1 MAYSEVTVTGF
12 NANPPEDDGTA
23 ASTNEISWQKHL
35 DKIGSP
41 LKTAIEATQTNITS
55 LVDNQLLGVL
65 NAPATTRMFFQQTT
79 PPTGWT
85 KETSGVN
92 DKALRLVSGSVVN
105 GGSTAF
111 SSVFAARTILQANL
125 PSVNLT
131 VTDTRVYTV
140 RSSSASVE
148 VGNIDANEN
157 VANDINAN
165 LSMASPNSGSI
176 TAALGG
182 SGTAMDFA
190 VAYMDV
196 VLGIKD
202 A

>member
-65 NAPATTRMFFQQTT
+65 NAPAATRMLFQQTT

-85 KETSGVN
+85 KVTSSVD

-125 PSVNLT
+125 PSVNLA
-131 VTDTRVYTV
+131 VTDTRVYTQ
-140 RSSSASVE
+140 RSTAAAIEVSNVDASE
-148 VGNIDANEN
+148 F
-157 VANDINAN
+157 VANDTNAN
-165 LSMASPNSGSI
+165 LSMASPNSGTI

-196 VLGIKD
+196 VLATKD
-202 A
+202 